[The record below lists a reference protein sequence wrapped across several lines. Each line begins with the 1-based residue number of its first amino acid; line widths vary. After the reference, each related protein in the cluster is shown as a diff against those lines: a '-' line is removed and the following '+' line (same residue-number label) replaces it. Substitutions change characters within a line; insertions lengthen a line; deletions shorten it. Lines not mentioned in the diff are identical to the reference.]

1 MKKTNFLKAFAMA
14 AVVLFA
20 ASCSEES
27 LSIAG
32 GNIVENPTVLPEPT
46 ASVSVTVVDLEAG
59 KIIGGISTV
68 NATEYIGK
76 VMSVECPANDGYTT
90 AAAVDVAIPS
100 LSKGQSINIP
110 VTFYVTT
117 LGSALEEFLSGSEYS
132 EEAIEGEDAVTET
145 VISVSDAAKKAIN
158 KEYGWV
164 LNEDGTISY
173 VNETENNLVAYHD
186 APLFFVD
193 AKSGYE
199 FVEEVVE
206 SKAAETTLL
215 DLIKTKKFDV
225 YETVN
230 SWDIAKLSTFTIK
243 KISQKFYLAKIKIE
257 NKELGQSVEFIANV
271 AGALEFENVVTKLEI
286 DHNNGHEDI
295 NNGHEDINNGHV
307 DNSHNNSHN
316 GHGHG
321 GSSNAGGGIGGNEGE

>member
-14 AVVLFA
+14 AVVMFA
-20 ASCSEES
+20 ASCSEET
-27 LSIAG
+27 LDINGGSI
-32 GNIVENPTVLPEPT
+32 NVDPTVLPEPT

-59 KIIGGISTV
+59 KIIGGVSTV
-68 NATEYIGK
+68 NATAAIGST
-76 VMSVECPANDGYTT
+76 MTIECPANEGYTT
-90 AAAVDVAIPS
+90 AAAVEVAIPA

-117 LGSALEEFLSGSEYS
+117 LGSALEDFLQDATTEI
-132 EEAIEGEDAVTET
+132 EAVEGEDAVTES
-145 VISVSDAAKKAIN
+145 VISTSDAAKKVIN
-158 KEYGWV
+158 KEAGWI
-164 LNEDGTISY
+164 LNEDGTISF
-173 VNETENNLVAYHD
+173 VNESENNLEAYHD

-230 SWDIAKLSTFTIK
+230 SWDIAKLSTFTIN

-271 AGALEFENVVTKLEI
+271 AGALEFDTEVVELEI
-286 DHNNGHEDI
+286 DH

-321 GSSNAGGGIGGNEGE
+321 GSSNAGGGIAGNEGE